1 MLWKLDTR
9 AGLWPGN
16 QAHAVVAE
24 QRLDPGN
31 RERATV
37 NHHHREALQQVAGG
51 ATKASGD
58 VDRAKYHHAADSG
71 EETTLLPRLNTAE
84 FSTPELFVIG
94 SKLGRE

>member
-1 MLWKLDTR
+1 MRWKLDTR

-16 QAHAVVAE
+16 QAHAVVAG

-37 NHHHREALQQVAGG
+37 NHHHREALQQVAGS

-71 EETTLLPRLNTAE
+71 EERHYSRGSTLRNSALRNC
-84 FSTPELFVIG
+84 S
-94 SKLGRE
+94 